1 MIFKSLKDFEVLWVS
16 KLGLPPLV
24 WYGYTTT
31 HLTSIVSSFNWLMGL
46 LGTYNL
52 ICVSLS
58 FYMHWSGFP
67 PSLTHYLSDVNQGMS
82 GWGPWTVW
90 LWDLEV
96 VAAESLRNETSGTWV
111 LTKKSLLLIFVGVL
125 NWVKQSRQSRNRTD
139 ALENIF
145 KNGFAEVFFK
155 IYFLQ

>member
-52 ICVSLS
+52 MCQFKFLHALVWISTQFDPLS
-58 FYMHWSGFP
+58 VWCESGNVRVRP
-67 PSLTHYLSDVNQGMS
+67 MNRV
-82 GWGPWTVW
+82 TVRPGSCGCRKSQKW
-90 LWDLEV
+90 N
-96 VAAESLRNETSGTWV
+96 LRNVSINKKVFIINICWSIELSKTIET
-111 LTKKSLLLIFVGVL
+111 K
-125 NWVKQSRQSRNRTD
+125 
-139 ALENIF
+139 
-145 KNGFAEVFFK
+145 
-155 IYFLQ
+155 